1 MNLGTD
7 LDYSKLDDG
16 TLLRLIKEGQA
27 NALNELYDRY
37 GRLVYSVSFQIV
49 DEQAA
54 AEDVTLEVFTKVWE
68 KAGTYRPDRGN
79 VRAWLTGMTRN
90 RSIDVLRRDDVR
102 LNTQRKI
109 WAEAVSTAPTIDRD
123 LESTIDLGMRK
134 ESLREAINQLT
145 EEQRDLLALAYFQGY
160 TQREIAQ
167 LCGLPLGT
175 VKTRIRS
182 AVQKLRKL
190 LQEEDV

>member
-1 MNLGTD
+1 

-16 TLLRLIKEGQA
+16 TLLRLIKEGQP

-49 DEQAA
+49 GEQAA
-54 AEDVTLEVFTKVWE
+54 AEDITLEVFTKAWQ
-68 KAGTYRPDRGN
+68 KAGTYRPDRGK
-79 VRAWLTGMTRN
+79 VRAWLSGMTRN
-90 RSIDVLRRDDVR
+90 RSIDALRRDGVR
-102 LNTQRKI
+102 LKIQRKI
-109 WAEAVSTAPTIDRD
+109 WAEAASSSTTIDRD
-123 LESTIDLGMRK
+123 LESMIDLGMRK
-134 ESLREAINQLT
+134 ESLKEAINQLT

-167 LCGLPLGT
+167 LRDLPLGT

-190 LQEEDV
+190 LQEENV